1 MTTAPRRGIVL
12 GAGGVLGATWMM
24 AALATL
30 EEKTGIDALES
41 EVVIGTSA
49 GSVLAGF
56 LGSGI
61 SASQM
66 ANHQRGVV
74 VEGDP
79 RLDYD
84 YDTDSGGALPTR
96 PRRLRVGSPSLLRK
110 AVRHPRTTSPI
121 AALSALV
128 PEGNGS
134 LGPISSLIEQVAPAE
149 WPRQPRTWIVAMD
162 YESGRRTAFGSP
174 GAPDA
179 KLSEAVRAS
188 CSIPGWYSPVTIGGR
203 RYVDGGT
210 RSSTSA
216 DLLAQ
221 LHLDEV
227 YVLAP
232 MSAMSWDKPS
242 QLSWRLERR
251 LRVAIRHQISREV
264 AKLRADGTRVI
275 SLAPSATDLAA
286 IGINMM
292 DPKRRESVFD
302 TALKTTAESVE
313 IAIAKADAATSREGL
328 AKAG

>member
-1 MTTAPRRGIVL
+1 MTTSPRRGIVL
-12 GAGGVLGATWMM
+12 GAGGVLGAAWMM
-24 AALATL
+24 AALATV

-41 EVVIGTSA
+41 EVIIGTSA
-49 GSVLAGF
+49 GSVLTGF

-61 SASQM
+61 SATQM
-66 ANHQRGVV
+66 ANHQRGII

-79 RLDYD
+79 QLDYD
-84 YDTDSGGALPTR
+84 YDSDSGGALPPR
-96 PRRLRVGSPSLLRK
+96 PRRLRVGSPSLLRSY
-110 AVRHPRTTSPI
+110 VRHPRRTNPI

-134 LGPISSLIEQVAPAE
+134 LDPVSNLIAQVSPPE
-149 WPRQPRTWIVAMD
+149 WPRSPRTWIVAMD
-162 YESGRRTAFGSP
+162 YESGARTAFGSP

-216 DLLAQ
+216 DLLQQ

-232 MSAMSWDKPS
+232 MSAMSWDKPT
-242 QLSWRLERR
+242 QMSWKLERR

-264 AKLRADGTRVI
+264 AKLRADGTKVI
-275 SLAPSATDLAA
+275 SIAPTATDLVA

-292 DPKRRESVFD
+292 DPKRRENVFE
-302 TALKTTAESVE
+302 TSLKTTAESLE
-313 IAIAKADAATSREGL
+313 IAMAKAES
-328 AKAG
+328 AGSQDGFAQAG

>member
-1 MTTAPRRGIVL
+1 
-12 GAGGVLGATWMM
+12 MM
-24 AALATL
+24 AALSAV
-30 EEKTGIDALES
+30 EEATGIDALES

-49 GSVLAGF
+49 GSVLTGF

-61 SASQM
+61 SATQM
-66 ANHQRGVV
+66 ANHQRGVI

-79 RLDYD
+79 RLDYN
-84 YDTDSGGALPTR
+84 YDTDSGGALPPR
-96 PRRLRVGSPSLLRK
+96 PRRLRVGSPALLRK
-110 AVRHPRTTSPI
+110 AVRHPRATNPI
-121 AALSALV
+121 AAISALL

-134 LGPISSLIEQVAPAE
+134 LEPVSALIDQVAPAE

-162 YESGRRTAFGSP
+162 YESGQRTAFGSP

-179 KLSEAVRAS
+179 RLSEAVRAS

-216 DLLAQ
+216 DLLHQ

-227 YVLAP
+227 YVFAP

-242 QLSWRLERR
+242 QVSWKLERR

-264 AKLRADGTRVI
+264 AKLRADGTRVV
-275 SLAPSATDLAA
+275 SLAPTATDLAA

-292 DPKRRESVFD
+292 DPRRRENVFE
-302 TALKTTAESVE
+302 TSLKTTVESLE
-313 IAIAKADAATSREGL
+313 IAIAKADAKGSRSGL
-328 AKAG
+328 AHTG